1 MSRGG
6 FKINKNKNDFE
17 FDSGD
22 QNLPSWLKSY
32 ADQMSNNK
40 TAVEVARDRGD
51 SFFDQIT
58 NIISGKSRF
67 ATVESVVEDMQKRTG
82 LAEYLN
88 KLQASADK
96 MKQERLRAAAQ
107 IITENQSVN
116 IPDVVKKN
124 SDIKNFIED
133 RITSKHGKISKHAIQ
148 LDLES
153 FFSNSPNVDKKELAD
168 PALLDYIQSRID
180 NISKMYPSTDDYS
193 SMGKSTANE
202 SQDKDDSL
210 NNDAFHWAEP
220 SK

>member
-22 QNLPSWLKSY
+22 QNLPSWLKSF

-40 TAVEVARDRGD
+40 TAVEVARERNESS
-51 SFFDQIT
+51 SFFDQIS

-67 ATVESVVEDMQKRTG
+67 ATVESAVEDMQKRTG

-88 KLQASADK
+88 KLQASANKTRD
-96 MKQERLRAAAQ
+96 ERLRSAAQ
-107 IITENQSVN
+107 LINQN
-116 IPDVVKKN
+116 QEIPDLVKKN
-124 SDIKNFIED
+124 PDIKNFIED
-133 RITSKHGKISKHAIQ
+133 RIAAKHGRISKHAIQ

-153 FFSNSPNVDKKELAD
+153 FFSNSPGIEKKDLLD
-168 PALLDYIQSRID
+168 PALLNYIQNKIDEISSR
-180 NISKMYPSTDDYS
+180 YPSTDDYS
-193 SMGKSTANE
+193 NMGKSTANE

-220 SK
+220 NK